1 MQVADHYL
9 IELTI
14 PKRSNKEQLV
24 DYIYERLK
32 EKQVLPEGSPVEPTA
47 PTPVPHLPG
56 PIKLLTKMDELTF
69 DERKQL
75 LQMQLD
81 QTKLEMEQ
89 RKFEMEHKKWELGVR
104 TKENR
109 GC

>member
-1 MQVADHYL
+1 MAIAGL
-9 IELTI
+9 
-14 PKRSNKEQLV
+14 PLV
-24 DYIYERLK
+24 KSFFLFGLCTLVVGWIICLK
-32 EKQVLPEGSPVEPTA
+32 EGSPVEPTA

-56 PIKLLTKMDELTF
+56 PIKLLTKIDELTF
-69 DERKQL
+69 VERKQL

-81 QTKLEMEQ
+81 QKKLEMEQ